1 MCFWLLVPRNSFSG
15 AIMKILVI
23 EDDEKTARFLAKGLT
38 EQGFVVDIC
47 HDGDDGLEL
56 ALSGKPDAVILDVML
71 PTRDGW
77 SVLTE
82 MRRRGNN
89 TPVLMLTARDAID
102 QRVKGLGLGADD
114 YLVKP
119 FAFAELLA
127 RIQSCLRRRTL
138 QIDGP
143 LQHADLI
150 VDMSHHRVTR
160 SGTAIEL
167 TPKEL
172 LLLSFLLRYK
182 TQVLSRALITE
193 HVWDMNFDADSNVVD
208 VHIRRL
214 RSKVDEPFAQK
225 LIHTIRGRGYVLR

>member
-1 MCFWLLVPRNSFSG
+1 
-15 AIMKILVI
+15 MKILII
-23 EDDEKTARFLAKGLT
+23 EDDEKTTRYLVRGLT
-38 EQGFVVDIC
+38 EQGFVVDAC
-47 HDGDDGLEL
+47 HDGDDGLEM
-56 ALSGKPDAVILDVML
+56 AREGKPDAVILDVML
-71 PTRDGW
+71 PMRDGW

-82 MRRRGNN
+82 LRRCGNN

-102 QRVKGLGLGADD
+102 QRVKGLSLGADD
-114 YLVKP
+114 YLIKP

-127 RIQSCLRRRTL
+127 RIQSVLRRRIA
-138 QIDGP
+138 QAEEP
-143 LQHADLI
+143 LQYAGLTVDL
-150 VDMSHHRVTR
+150 MHHRVTR

-172 LLLSFLLRYK
+172 LLLSLLLRYK

-214 RSKVDEPFAQK
+214 RSKVDEPFEQK